1 MKKLLLGLA
10 LLSSISSTFAE
21 TNGASEAMTMQSK
34 VTSNSASQ
42 GDSDVEAF
50 RDILNGGKFYALLLA
65 MTSELPE
72 VARSGEFVM
81 LINEMHLMNEKL
93 TMIAESLQKSNS
105 INIHP
110 SESRGDA
117 HG

>member
-1 MKKLLLGLA
+1 MKKLILGLA
-10 LLSSISSTFAE
+10 LLSSFSNIFAE
-21 TNGASEAMTMQSK
+21 TLSQSEAMTMQSK
-34 VTSNSASQ
+34 VTSNVASQ

-72 VARSGEFVM
+72 ITRSAEFVM

-93 TMIAESLQKSNS
+93 TVIAESLHKANA
-105 INIHP
+105 IDVHP
-110 SESRGDA
+110 LSTD
-117 HG
+117 

>member
-10 LLSSISSTFAE
+10 LLSSFSSIFAE
-21 TNGASEAMTMQSK
+21 TLSGSEAMTMQSK
-34 VTSNSASQ
+34 VASNIASQ
-42 GDSDVEAF
+42 GDSDEKIF
-50 RDILNGGKFYALLLA
+50 KEILSGGKFYSLLLA

-72 VARSGEFVM
+72 VARSAEFVM

-93 TMIAESLQKSNS
+93 TMIAESLHKANS
-105 INIHP
+105 IDIHP